1 MKIQNCESTKVQNRN
16 IEIHKDTKK
25 CKKMQKMKK
34 HKKRNKQKKVQK
46 YKKIGHQ
53 PLFEL
58 QTPDFAWKFVW
69 IVQINYKSIKVQKRI

>member
-16 IEIHKDTKK
+16 IQIHKNTKK

-34 HKKRNKQKKVQK
+34 HKKHKKQKNYRSTKN
-46 YKKIGHQ
+46 GHQ

-58 QTPDFAWKFVW
+58 QTPDFAWKYVW
-69 IVQINYKSIKVQKRI
+69 TVSTNYTK